1 MSEKCGTT
9 FLELAVRCCKSSWRF
24 YFIVNISSPWWL
36 RLHGNAR
43 TPEIKPWFYLEL
55 SGPYA
60 SLSTIFLVDYL
71 GLERLT
77 NSFGLLSMVKGLS
90 TIAGAPIAGNSF
102 GLLSMIKGLSTIL
115 GAPIA
120 GDSSKLLSM
129 MKGLSTIAGA
139 PIAGDQFWV
148 VIHGEGPF
156 YNSWISYSR

>member
-1 MSEKCGTT
+1 MLGNCVRLLSKFCFFQRKKTMSEKCGTT

-90 TIAGAPIAGNSF
+90 TIAGAPIAGKSF
-102 GLLSMIKGLSTIL
+102 GLLSTV
-115 GAPIA
+115 
-120 GDSSKLLSM
+120 
-129 MKGLSTIAGA
+129 KGLSTIAEQVMQ
-139 PIAGDQFWV
+139 D
-148 VIHGEGPF
+148 
-156 YNSWISYSR
+156 YWISPITGDGGGGSRTIPLGP